1 MNQSVRDFKLIV
13 DSGSALYVKMSEMFF
28 NILVFCVLD
37 SKIEKSKKCQK
48 IDPCVKMAE
57 NQCENVRILKSSSG
71 SAKQVVFGHFYFFGP
86 IFRHFNPFMTFF
98 HLS

>member
-13 DSGSALYVKMSEMFF
+13 DSGSALFVKMSEMFF
-28 NILVFCVLD
+28 NILVFCVL
-37 SKIEKSKKCQK
+37 EVKKCQR
-48 IDPCVKMAE
+48 IDLCVKMAE

-86 IFRHFNPFMTFF
+86 IFRHFNPFLTFF
-98 HLS
+98 HLA